1 LQKCLQRDYPNPVRG
16 EPHAGREAAAPSN
29 IKRIQIVQG
38 GKEVP
43 PNGGTVLSQDVL
55 VEPFSS
61 KI

>member
-1 LQKCLQRDYPNPVRG
+1 MVEEIADSERER

-43 PNGGTVLSQDVL
+43 PNGGTVLSQDAL